1 MIAFTPEDAAAA
13 AALDIPHRDPFDRG
27 LVAQSLRRKLTLVS
41 ADDAIRTFGRA
52 EVVR

>member
-13 AALDIPHRDPFDRG
+13 TALDIPHRDPFDRG